1 MWASSVHFGPAQNAK
16 TLNLDLKHSGF
27 NYRPSP
33 KSLIYLFLLK
43 WKTKLIGAMSVQLDS
58 TGENMDESLRIQRF
72 EQIPSS
78 LEFESLIQ
86 STNVPAVKFTHTHS
100 LSLYFLFVSRE
111 NKMLL
116 KTFYFF
122 LLLFIYRCLLDA
134 LRTGKLFPS
143 GIHPM
148 AALTICRFS
157 FQTL

>member
-1 MWASSVHFGPAQNAK
+1 MGDLTVWASSVHFGPAQNAK

-100 LSLYFLFVSRE
+100 LSLSIFCLFLGKIKCYS
-111 NKMLL
+111 KLS
-116 KTFYFF
+116 TFFSYYSF
-122 LLLFIYRCLLDA
+122 
-134 LRTGKLFPS
+134 TGVYWM
-143 GIHPM
+143 H
-148 AALTICRFS
+148 
-157 FQTL
+157 